1 MSAAENEN
9 PPWWLAI
16 RDTLQPMSLTD
27 DGTLVIDD
35 AYFENHVR
43 TAALD
48 DPFHDPDP
56 RVAALQ
62 RHLYHIHYARI
73 ESVDADSP
81 TWQADD
87 LSPLSSG
94 PWRVLEQLAHGALV
108 AQRDMLVRRLE
119 AGEYLYDG
127 VPARPIR
134 GSVVMRQRARAS
146 RVLDPSF
153 QYLFGEAE
161 ADAQSDA
168 ATVRYYFAA
177 RVEHLEALV
186 RWLTSRL
193 DAACVPFQLKYPAQQ
208 SDLLRS
214 DAVVLYVGARYAAL
228 VHRVIEQHARSLR
241 RWVRAVTPLWALE
254 LLPGVAFAQ
263 DPASDD
269 SFGGSRCRALA
280 RGLLN
285 AATSAAEPA
294 SVIAHVQDAFVDAGI
309 DWDFPHLEQGDP
321 FGLRALRFEA
331 ADDHRT
337 SRGTLT
343 SATTL
348 ESTALEHAARIGR
361 HLCANALWHG
371 DRCTWI
377 TDDVED
383 VDGRQVLFTRTMNG
397 NLYDGTLG
405 IASFL
410 VPLAAATGETIFADV
425 AAAALRHALHHPA
438 ANEASLYEGRLGVV
452 AGGLTLAKA
461 LGDAKL
467 AHDYGEEAARLI
479 TILPEATND
488 ADLMHGMAGAI
499 LCLLQ
504 IARDMPQRAAA
515 AIDVARSYGR
525 ALSALAQ
532 RSSHGWHWPANG
544 APLGLCGLSHGN
556 AGIAVAF
563 AELERIDPD
572 ATWRDAL
579 NATLAYE
586 QYWFLP
592 AQGNWPYLFA
602 EDAQSFDD
610 HPQSCGMAWCHGAP
624 GIALSRLALWRITRD
639 AMFLESATTALQTIA
654 ADLSRSVPAAG
665 TNDSLCHG
673 PLGNADILLTAA
685 HVMDDAQWRDVA
697 ARTARDAI
705 ARHEA
710 GSAWESGLGI
720 ANGTSDGLMLGVAGT
735 GYFLLRLAQPTVPMA
750 VLLPFVPALV

>member
-1 MSAAENEN
+1 MSAAAYEN

-16 RDTLQPMSLTD
+16 RDSLKPMSCAD
-27 DGTLVIDD
+27 DGTLAIGD
-35 AYFENHVR
+35 ARFENHVR

-62 RHLYHIHYARI
+62 RHLYHVHYARI
-73 ESVDADSP
+73 ENVDADSP
-81 TWQADD
+81 TWQADG
-87 LSPLSSG
+87 LQPLRSG

-108 AQRDMLVRRLE
+108 AQRGMLVRRLE

-127 VPARPIR
+127 VPARPTR
-134 GSVVMRQRARAS
+134 GSMVMRQHARAS

-177 RVEHLEALV
+177 RGEYLEALV

-193 DAACVPFQLKYPAQQ
+193 DAARVPFQLKYPAQQ

-228 VHRVIEQHARSLR
+228 VHRVVAQRARSLR
-241 RWVRAVTPLWALE
+241 RWTRTVTPLWALE

-285 AATSAAEPA
+285 AATSGNESAD
-294 SVIAHVQDAFVDAGI
+294 VVAHVREAFVDAGI

-321 FGLRALRFEA
+321 FGLRALRFETAGGRA
-331 ADDHRT
+331 APAA
-337 SRGTLT
+337 
-343 SATTL
+343 ATTP
-348 ESTALEHAARIGR
+348 ESAALEHAARIGR

-371 DRCTWI
+371 ERCTWI

-383 VDGRQVLFTRTMNG
+383 VDGRQVLFARTMNG

-405 IASFL
+405 VASFL

-438 ANEASLYEGRLGVV
+438 ADAASLYEGRLGVV
-452 AGGLTLAKA
+452 AGGLALAKS

-467 AHDYGEEAARLI
+467 VRDYGEEAPRLI
-479 TILPEATND
+479 AALPEATTE
-488 ADLMHGMAGAI
+488 ADLMHGMAGAV

-504 IARDMPQRAAA
+504 IARDIPQHAAA
-515 AIDVARSYGR
+515 AIAVARRYGR
-525 ALSALAQ
+525 ALCALAQ
-532 RSSHGWHWPANG
+532 KPGRGWHWPANG

-563 AELERIDPD
+563 AELERVDSD
-572 ATWRDAL
+572 AAWRDAL

-610 HPQSCGMAWCHGAP
+610 RPQSCGMAWCHGAP

-639 AMFLESATTALQTIA
+639 GAFLESATTALQTIA
-654 ADLSRSVPAAG
+654 EDLSRSAPAAG

-685 HVMDDAQWRDVA
+685 HVLGDARWRDIA
-697 ARTARDAI
+697 ARVAREAI

-735 GYFLLRLAQPTVPMA
+735 GYFLLHLARQAVPLPA
-750 VLLPFVPALV
+750 LLPFVPALV